1 MEWRKERLPIPDAI
15 RKATDAYRSE
25 MDVIGSWISENCVQA
40 LGLVMNFDEAYRD
53 FAPWCQENFNF
64 AFSKK
69 KVGMLLTER
78 GLQKSTKDGKRVYVG
93 VAMVSQLTVSQRIKY
108 GKHDENQA
116 PDGHPAAW

>member
-1 MEWRKERLPIPDAI
+1 LKWNDWSRCRNHWSRSSGIP
-15 RKATDAYRSE
+15 
-25 MDVIGSWISENCVQA
+25 N
-40 LGLVMNFDEAYRD
+40 EAYRD

-116 PDGHPAAW
+116 PDCHPAAW